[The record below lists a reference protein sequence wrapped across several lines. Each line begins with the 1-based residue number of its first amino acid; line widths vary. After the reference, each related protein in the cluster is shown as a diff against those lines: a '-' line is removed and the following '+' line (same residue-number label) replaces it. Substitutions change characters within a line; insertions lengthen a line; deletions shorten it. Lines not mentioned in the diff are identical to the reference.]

1 MAAHATAARVEA
13 RYRWVIEGSVLL
25 LQFAMGLNFLAV
37 APMFPLII
45 DEYGVSRAAAS
56 LLVGATAL
64 GVAVALVPA
73 SLYGARVGS
82 RAALATGG
90 LLMSAMLLAPFA
102 SNFPLLLAARVS
114 FALGSAVVLSSTPAV
129 VMRWFPPRELPLVN
143 GLNVIAQ
150 SLGVTTSMLIAAS
163 LAASIGWQ
171 AALATL
177 ACATA
182 AATTLW
188 IVLGRGV
195 SGSVGGDAFSFA
207 ALGGVIRN
215 RTALTLGAGAAC
227 AIGSNVS
234 FGSWLPT
241 YYNEDFGFTLQE
253 AGAIASL
260 LAVAGIAGSLLG
272 SVLPTRFPA
281 RRPYLIAA
289 GLLIPVASFG
299 AFTTAEPVV
308 LYPSL
313 VLLGIAGWLFFPAL
327 FTIPMELPGV
337 TPERVGTMVAFV
349 LSTGNLGGF
358 LAPLVVGALR
368 DASGAYTPG
377 LAMAAVLAFGLAVAG
392 FIIPETAASNRHE
405 GARP

>member
-1 MAAHATAARVEA
+1 VVEA
-13 RYRWVIEGSVLL
+13 SVLV

-82 RAALATGG
+82 RAALTTGG
-90 LLMSAMLLAPFA
+90 ALMSAMLLAPLA
-102 SNFPLLLAARVS
+102 SSFPLLLAARVS
-114 FALGSAVVLSSTPAV
+114 FALGSAIVLSSTPAV
-129 VMRWFPPRELPLVN
+129 VMRWFPARELPLVN
-143 GLNVIAQ
+143 GLNVVAQ
-150 SLGVTTSMLIAAS
+150 SLGVTTSMLIAAR
-163 LAASIGWQ
+163 LAEGIGWQ
-171 AALATL
+171 AALAAL
-177 ACATA
+177 ACMTA
-182 AATTLW
+182 AATALW
-188 IVLGRGV
+188 MLLGRGV
-195 SGSVGGDAFSFA
+195 SGSAGSDAFSFA
-207 ALGGVIRN
+207 ALRGVVRN
-215 RTALTLGAGAAC
+215 RTALLLGVGAAC

-234 FGSWLPT
+234 FSSWLPT
-241 YYNEDFGFTLQE
+241 YYNEDFGFTLQQ

-272 SVLPTRFPA
+272 SVLPARFPA

-289 GLLIPVASFG
+289 GMLIPVAAFG
-299 AFTTAEPVV
+299 SFTTAQPVV

-313 VLLGIAGWLFFPAL
+313 VLLGVAGWLFFPAL

-349 LSTGNLGGF
+349 LSTGNTGGF

-368 DASGAYTPG
+368 DATGSYTPG
-377 LAMAAVLAFGLAVAG
+377 LAMAAVLALGLAVAG
-392 FIIPETAASNRHE
+392 YIIPETAAAATRSRE
-405 GARP
+405 RAAAP